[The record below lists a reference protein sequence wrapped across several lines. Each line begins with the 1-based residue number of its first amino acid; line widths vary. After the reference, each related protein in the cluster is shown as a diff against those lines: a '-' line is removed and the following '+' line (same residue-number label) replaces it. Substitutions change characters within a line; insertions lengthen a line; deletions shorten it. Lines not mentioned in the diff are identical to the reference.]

1 MDQGSVIRAGAG
13 ATLYSGDVFPG
24 KIAFVFVIVKFVSSF
39 VNTNRHHSPRDKF
52 ILFLGIIQMRKIA
65 INSKVLGWQ
74 KHGRAL
80 IKTRL
85 FGLFYSFFF
94 EVSSSGFAL

>member
-74 KHGRAL
+74 KHAGPY
-80 IKTRL
+80 KNPFVWFVL
-85 FGLFYSFFF
+85 FVFF